1 MRVLLT
7 FAGGRGHAVPLLP
20 LARSLR
26 AAGHVVG
33 RNGRAAVVAELH
45 EFGEPLPDPDDA
57 GPEPTAIAPLL
68 APDLAREEA
77 VLRHGFAGAVAR
89 RRAASVRALCER
101 WAPDLIVRDELD
113 FGVLVAA
120 ESLGLPHVTVLV
132 SASGAFVRPQLVAAP
147 LDMLRAAHGLPP
159 DPELAEPARHLV
171 LSPCPPRFRD
181 PAFPLPAT
189 ALAFRAQ
196 AGGDP
201 AGEGVERLGE
211 GPAIDTR
218 EGEPPWPDALP
229 GAPTVYAT
237 LGTIFNA
244 ESGDL
249 FARLLE
255 GLRALPLNAVVTVG
269 RGLDPRAFGP
279 QPPHVRVERHLP
291 QVRVLARCD
300 LVVSHGG
307 SGTVVDALAAGL
319 PSVLLPLGADQLLN
333 AARCEALGVGVPLD
347 PVRVTPQAIAA
358 AVTRV
363 LDDRA
368 MAAAARGFA
377 REIAALPGPDAC
389 VPALERIASAGAA
402 AAGTVAP

>member
-1 MRVLLT
+1 M
-7 FAGGRGHAVPLLP
+7 
-20 LARSLR
+20 
-26 AAGHVVG
+26 
-33 RNGRAAVVAELH
+33 
-45 EFGEPLPDPDDA
+45 
-57 GPEPTAIAPLL
+57 
-68 APDLAREEA
+68 
-77 VLRHGFAGAVAR
+77 
-89 RRAASVRALCER
+89 RALCER

-113 FGVLVAA
+113 FGALVAA

-147 LDMLRAAHGLPP
+147 LDMLRAAHGLLP
-159 DPELAEPARHLV
+159 DPELAEPARYLV

-189 ALAFRAQ
+189 ALAFRAE
-196 AGGDP
+196 AGGD
-201 AGEGVERLGE
+201 
-211 GPAIDTR
+211 R

-249 FARLLE
+249 FARLLG
-255 GLRALPLNAVVTVG
+255 GLRALPLNVVVTVG
-269 RGLDPRAFGP
+269 RGLDPAAFGP

-291 QVRVLARCD
+291 QAQVLARCD

-333 AARCEALGVGVPLD
+333 TARCEALGVGVALD

-368 MAAAARGFA
+368 MVAAARRFA